1 MSNSNTHMND
11 DLLVKYLVGEA
22 TPNESAQVQQWINA
36 AEQNRQYYNQFK
48 KIWDESL
55 LVGDSRNIDEDAAF
69 TRLQNRIHNIL
80 PKAAEVVPF
89 RPVRPA
95 YWLRIAAALLVFC
108 TIGYFV
114 VSFLNR
120 PVVIINLQSK
130 NRVMTDT
137 LPDGS
142 VVTMNT
148 LSHLAYPKEFG
159 SNNRTV
165 SLNGEAFFKVTPD
178 ETKPFIIKVNDVTI
192 KVVGTSFNIKSRNG
206 KTEVIVETGIV
217 NVSKHK
223 NSLNLNPG
231 EKTEVH
237 RGSNSLTKQ
246 NISGKLYSYYMNKE
260 LVCNQTPLNELVQAL
275 NDIYG
280 VRIVIARPSLNKM
293 PITTVFKDQSLEQVL
308 TVIAETFKIS
318 VTRKNN
324 QIILK

>member
-1 MSNSNTHMND
+1 MSTSNTHMND

-22 TPNESAQVQQWINA
+22 TPDESAQVQQWISA
-36 AEQNRQYYNQFK
+36 AEQNRQYFDQFK

-55 LVGDSRNIDEDAAF
+55 LVGNSRNVDEDAAF
-69 TRLQNRIHNIL
+69 ARLQNRIHST
-80 PKAAEVVPF
+80 AAQTAKIAVL

-114 VSFLNR
+114 VSYLNR
-120 PVVIINLQSK
+120 PVAIINLQSK
-130 NRVMTDT
+130 NRVLTDT

-142 VVTMNT
+142 VVTMNR
-148 LSHLAYPKEFG
+148 LSQIDYPKEFG

-165 SLNGEAFFKVTPD
+165 TLKGEAFFKVTPD
-178 ETKPFIIKVNDVTI
+178 KTKPFIIKVNDVTV
-192 KVVGTSFNIKSRNG
+192 KVVGTSFNIKSREG

-223 NSLNLNPG
+223 NSINLRPG
-231 EKTEVH
+231 EKTEVT
-237 RGSNSLTKQ
+237 RGSNSFNKQ
-246 NISGKLYSYYMNKE
+246 IISGKLYSYYINKE
-260 LVCNQTPLNELVQAL
+260 LVCNQTPLNELVHAL

-280 VRIVIARPSLNKM
+280 ANILIARPSLKSM

-308 TVIAETFKIS
+308 NVIAETFKIS